1 MRMSGNQSRN
11 IFYGNGA
18 EVMKLE
24 DFINRE
30 NIIELSFFN
39 FRNAITA
46 AYFADEE
53 LNIECVN
60 ENFAKFF
67 PLLGDIGGLYFPKVL
82 KSIGVEDAVIDNFVT
97 ELKQK
102 GRVLIP
108 EILITTDDGEAQ
120 VFSLLSAHTQDPNFS
135 YLNGIQGQFVDR
147 TAEYNLRKE
156 REKLLEEKIRD
167 REIIEEKSRQ
177 LESLANRLAK
187 YLSPQVYNTLF
198 TGDRDV
204 TERFSRK
211 NLTIF
216 FSDIERFT
224 DITDDLEPERLAFII
239 NSYLS
244 AMSSIALENGGTIDK
259 FIGDAIVIFFGDPET
274 RGDQEDAAACVRMAL
289 AMQEKMYDLNKM
301 WRSKGLTKPMHVR
314 MGINTGYC
322 TVGNFG
328 SEQKL
333 DYTVLGS
340 PVNMA
345 ARLQALAKP
354 DRIVISEATYLLL
367 QELVEAEKLE
377 QVTLKGFKR
386 PINTFELKSFIDS
399 SAAEPKQNSF
409 IHSGK
414 YVDIRAK
421 DKADIEQILA
431 ELSEVHA
438 TLQEKIST
446 E

>member
-1 MRMSGNQSRN
+1 
-11 IFYGNGA
+11 
-18 EVMKLE
+18 MKLE

-46 AYFADEE
+46 AYFADED

-67 PLLGDIGGLYFPKVL
+67 PLLGDIDGLYFPKVL
-82 KSIGVEDAVIDNFVT
+82 KSIGVDDAVITNFIT
-97 ELKQK
+97 ELKKK

-108 EILITTDDGEAQ
+108 EILIAKDDGEVQ
-120 VFSLLSAHTQDPNFS
+120 VFSLLSAFTKDANFS
-135 YLNGIQGQFVDR
+135 YLNGVQGQFVDR
-147 TAEYNLRKE
+147 TAEYNLRRE

-177 LESLANRLAK
+177 LERLANRLAK
-187 YLSPQVYNTLF
+187 YLSPQVYDTLF
-198 TGDRDV
+198 KGDRDM
-204 TERFSRK
+204 TQRFSRK

-244 AMSSIALENGGTIDK
+244 AMSTVALDNGGTIDK
-259 FIGDAIVIFFGDPET
+259 FIGDAIVIFFGDPES
-274 RGDQEDAAACVRMAL
+274 RGDREDAAACVRMSL
-289 AMQEKMYDLNKM
+289 AMQEKMYDLNEM
-301 WRSKGLTKPMHVR
+301 WRSQGLTKPMHVR
-314 MGINTGYC
+314 MGINTGFC

-354 DRIVISEATYLLL
+354 DRIVISESTYLLL
-367 QELVEAEKLE
+367 QDLVEAEKLE

-386 PINTFELKSFIDS
+386 PINTFELKSIIDGT
-399 SAAEPKQNSF
+399 AGDAKQKNF

-421 DKADIEQILA
+421 ETADIQQILT
-431 ELSEVHA
+431 ELSEVQA
-438 TLQEKIST
+438 TLQDKVST

>member
-1 MRMSGNQSRN
+1 
-11 IFYGNGA
+11 
-18 EVMKLE
+18 MKLE
-24 DFINRE
+24 DFINRK

-67 PLLGDIGGLYFPKVL
+67 PLLGDIDGLYFPKVL
-82 KSIGVEDAVIDNFVT
+82 ASIGVDDAIINNFVI
-97 ELKQK
+97 ELKKK

-108 EILITTDDGEAQ
+108 EILITDGDGDAR
-120 VFSLLSAHTQDPNFS
+120 VFSLLSTYTQDANFS
-135 YLNGIQGQFVDR
+135 YLNGVQGQFVDR
-147 TAEYNLRKE
+147 TTEYNLRKE

-204 TERFSRK
+204 TEKFSRK

-244 AMSSIALENGGTIDK
+244 AMSTIALEHGGTIDK
-259 FIGDAIVIFFGDPET
+259 FIGDAIVVFFGDPES
-274 RGDQEDAAACVRMAL
+274 RGDREDATACVSMAL
-289 AMQEKMYDLNKM
+289 AMQEKMHDLNDL
-301 WRSKGLTKPMHVR
+301 WRNQGLTKPMHVR
-314 MGINTGYC
+314 MGVNTGYC

-354 DRIVISEATYLLL
+354 DRVVISESTYLLL
-367 QELVEAEKLE
+367 EDLVEAEKLE
-377 QVTLKGFKR
+377 QVTLKGFMR
-386 PINTFELKSFIDS
+386 PINTYELKTLIEG
-399 SAAEPKQNSF
+399 ATTGIAQNNF
-409 IHSGK
+409 VHSGK
-414 YVDIRAK
+414 FIDIRAK
-421 DKADIEQILA
+421 ETAEIEQILN
-431 ELSEVHA
+431 ELSEVQA
-438 TLQEKIST
+438 TLQQKIQT
-446 E
+446 D